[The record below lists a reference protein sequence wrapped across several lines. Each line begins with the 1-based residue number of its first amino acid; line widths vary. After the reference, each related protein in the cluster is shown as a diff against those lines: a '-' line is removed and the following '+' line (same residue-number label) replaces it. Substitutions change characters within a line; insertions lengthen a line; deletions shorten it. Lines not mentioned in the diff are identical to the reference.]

1 MGKYAG
7 PMSDCICNAL
17 FQDIVI
23 CIVHSNVSTLTG
35 IIPGKMQPG
44 VLQIFLGKK
53 KTTLT
58 MEQFPLMADIDQC
71 DQQLLV
77 TSSLPPEALTGLAK
91 YS

>member
-7 PMSDCICNAL
+7 PMSDCICHAL

-35 IIPGKMQPG
+35 IIPGKMQRG

-53 KTTLT
+53 KT
-58 MEQFPLMADIDQC
+58 MGQFPLMADIDQC
-71 DQQLLV
+71 DQQLGV
-77 TSSLPPEALTGLAK
+77 TSLLPPEALTGLAK

>member
-1 MGKYAG
+1 MY
-7 PMSDCICNAL
+7 ST
-17 FQDIVI
+17 FQREHFDWND
-23 CIVHSNVSTLTG
+23 SWQN
-35 IIPGKMQPG
+35 G

>member
-1 MGKYAG
+1 
-7 PMSDCICNAL
+7 MSDCICNTL

-77 TSSLPPEALTGLAK
+77 TSLLPPEALARLAK

>member
-7 PMSDCICNAL
+7 PMSDCICNTL

-23 CIVHSNVSTLTG
+23 CTVHCNVSTLTG

-53 KTTLT
+53 KT
-58 MEQFPLMADIDQC
+58 MVQFPLMADQC

-77 TSSLPPEALTGLAK
+77 TSSLPPEALARLAK